1 MARNT
6 LKFNITHHLAAR
18 LMNPP
23 TKIKKIWA
31 NYFAKGMSDKNS
43 TCMYT
48 FMFYFFAE
56 SKPSSQQSVKS
67 EPVADNKENMD
78 MLTTDF
84 DEEME

>member
-1 MARNT
+1 
-6 LKFNITHHLAAR
+6 
-18 LMNPP
+18 
-23 TKIKKIWA
+23 
-31 NYFAKGMSDKNS
+31 MSEKNS

-48 FMFYFFAE
+48 FMYYIFAE

>member
-1 MARNT
+1 MG
-6 LKFNITHHLAAR
+6 K
-18 LMNPP
+18 
-23 TKIKKIWA
+23 
-31 NYFAKGMSDKNS
+31 YFATGMSDKNS
-43 TCMYT
+43 TFMYT

-56 SKPSSQQSVKS
+56 PKPSSQQSVKS